1 MINKRKRKL
10 RIGRVVGAIALALIL
25 CFGSYKGITYILGNH
40 QSDKGQIVETDYQK
54 YKATVVIDPG
64 HGGRDGGAANKQ
76 VYEKDVT
83 LKAALYLGKELEKQ
97 NVRVIYTRN
106 SDIELNPDKRT
117 DLNIRSRTSMQHNA
131 DYFISLHCNDIA
143 GNKASSTNGFELYIK
158 SDDQRNQQFANTLVK
173 HLDKLNY
180 TKNRGIIDGS
190 VLRVL
195 KQNIAPSVLV
205 EMGYI
210 RGTDIQYLNDNQ
222 KLAKLSKALADGIME
237 QIDKE

>member
-1 MINKRKRKL
+1 M
-10 RIGRVVGAIALALIL
+10 
-25 CFGSYKGITYILGNH
+25 
-40 QSDKGQIVETDYQK
+40 
-54 YKATVVIDPG
+54 
-64 HGGRDGGAANKQ
+64 
-76 VYEKDVT
+76 
-83 LKAALYLGKELEKQ
+83 
-97 NVRVIYTRN
+97 
-106 SDIELNPDKRT
+106 
-117 DLNIRSRTSMQHNA
+117 
-131 DYFISLHCNDIA
+131 
-143 GNKASSTNGFELYIK
+143 YIK